1 MLDETRDKDV
11 AGPLPTLGSTQRA
24 LSERVAG
31 ELRDRIIKGDLAPG
45 THLVERTLA
54 ESLGVSRVPVR
65 DALNLLKGEGFFPQQ
80 PRRGVVVT
88 RLSSRDVEELFEVR
102 LALEVLAVRL
112 ASERATDEDLRRLED
127 SLAES
132 TAAIEAHDSERL
144 HRANEDF
151 HDAIIA
157 SAHNHLLASLHEP
170 LMGRLHWLLRQN
182 EEPLPL
188 HAEHEHLYDAIMSRD
203 PEKASVASQAHIRS
217 SRLMARRTLGNAGDD
232 SEPAASEVLG

>member
-1 MLDETRDKDV
+1 MNSV
-11 AGPLPTLGSTQRA
+11 N
-24 LSERVAG
+24 
-31 ELRDRIIKGDLAPG
+31 
-45 THLVERTLA
+45 VE
-54 ESLGVSRVPVR
+54 P
-65 DALNLLKGEGFFPQQ
+65 
-80 PRRGVVVT
+80 
-88 RLSSRDVEELFEVR
+88 
-102 LALEVLAVRL
+102 
-112 ASERATDEDLRRLED
+112 SERATDEDLRRLED

-232 SEPAASEVLG
+232 SEPAASEAWHCAQLLRNSFWPMASAPGSRASPATSIFA